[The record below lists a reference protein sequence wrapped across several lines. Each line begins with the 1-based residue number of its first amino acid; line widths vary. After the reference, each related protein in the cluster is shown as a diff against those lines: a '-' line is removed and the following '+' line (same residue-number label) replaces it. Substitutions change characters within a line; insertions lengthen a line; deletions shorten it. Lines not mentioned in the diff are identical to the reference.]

1 MGKAGNPTSS
11 APRRPL
17 LTLACLCALIA
28 ASPWVSAAARL
39 SASLGFGGIIVPGR
53 WNPLWIRCESCPA
66 DTTIHVVLKS
76 PGGAEIGVE
85 TFPSVDGVRLE
96 CPVRIDDNLDSI
108 SVRLVS
114 SGRILVEEK
123 LAARARVFPGHL
135 VLVCGENSKVE
146 HAIASVLY
154 PSEPVKAL
162 PLSITDLPSAGLSY
176 DCVSAV
182 VLDDRGPVLAPAQ
195 RDAMLSWISGG
206 GRLVVTALRESGKSV
221 ADTLFPER
229 ARKRQDGRPASF
241 KRGLGFVKLFDAQG
255 SSRLQSEAEWKA
267 ALDLAPYD
275 KSGRITAGRVFN
287 TAPYSFEKDSD
298 VSRAETIILVSLAL
312 WASVLA
318 FVSRNRRK
326 SFVPILGVC
335 AFSLLFAFAG
345 SMSLDSML
353 KRQSRTSLR
362 LLVLPGD
369 GSSFASVS
377 VRDASAE
384 SWGEGLRIETVRGIA
399 VEFRGIED
407 GRLPASESAIF
418 TWNHRLPASVLSLHP
433 REGGILELNG
443 VLSPT
448 VLTGSDLPLEALSS
462 GTTATRDNILFGG
475 RSALVVPSSR
485 GLVWRVQKNGSWV
498 DESAAPSWVG
508 PDQTW
513 VEELAVIVPGRSFLV
528 GRNLLPQLQL
538 KVGGASV
545 REFFWAIP
553 LVEGES

>member
-1 MGKAGNPTSS
+1 MGNSREPILSTL
-11 APRRPL
+11 RRPL

-39 SASLGFGGIIVPGR
+39 STSLGFGGSIVPGR

-66 DTTIHVVLKS
+66 DAEIHVVLKS
-76 PGGAEIGVE
+76 QGGVEIGIE

-96 CPVRIDDNLDSI
+96 CPVLIDDNLDSI

-123 LAARARVFPGHL
+123 LPARARIFPGHL
-135 VLVCGENSKVE
+135 VIVCGENSKVE
-146 HAIASVLY
+146 HAVASVLY

-162 PLSITDLPSAGLSY
+162 PLSIPDLPSAGLSY

-182 VLDDRGPVLAPAQ
+182 VLDDRGPILAPAQ
-195 RDAMLSWISGG
+195 RDAILSWISGG
-206 GRLVVTALRESGKSV
+206 GRLVVTALREAGKSV
-221 ADTLFPER
+221 ADTLFPEFI
-229 ARKRQDGRPASF
+229 RKRQDGSPASF

-275 KSGRITAGRVFN
+275 KSGRITASRVFKTN
-287 TAPYSFEKDSD
+287 PNSFEKDSD
-298 VSRAETIILVSLAL
+298 VSRAETIIIVSLAL
-312 WASVLA
+312 WACVLA

-335 AFSLLFAFAG
+335 AFSLIFAFAG

-353 KRQSRTSLR
+353 KRQSRVSLR
-362 LLVLPGD
+362 LLILPD
-369 GSSFASVS
+369 EGSSFASIS
-377 VRDASAE
+377 VRDVSAE
-384 SWGEGLRIETVRGIA
+384 AWGEGLRVETVRGIA

-407 GRLPASESAIF
+407 GRLLASESAIF
-418 TWNHRLPASVLSLHP
+418 TWNHRLPTSVLNLHP

-448 VLTGSDLPLEALSS
+448 VLAGSDLPLEDL
-462 GTTATRDNILFGG
+462 GTGSTAMRDDIRFGE
-475 RSALVVPSSR
+475 RTALVVPSSS
-485 GLVWRVQKNGSWV
+485 GLFWRVQKNGSWV

-508 PDQTW
+508 LDQAW
-513 VEELAVIVPGRSFLV
+513 VEELTVIAPGRSFLV
-528 GRNLLPQLQL
+528 GRTTVPQLQL
-538 KVGGASV
+538 KVSGTPV

-553 LVEGES
+553 FVEGES